1 MKDSPLF
8 FSRSEDL
15 GTQRF
20 GPAVEY
26 KDKLFKR
33 HAARIRRPS
42 AGFCGVWRRHIMHYV
57 DSGRELPRSAA
68 AFPEELLE
76 ISLVPIPSN
85 PDALATNRTIDRS
98 LNFDCVARRLALLAN
113 N

>member
-68 AFPEELLE
+68 AFPEAED
-76 ISLVPIPSN
+76 VG
-85 PDALATNRTIDRS
+85 RKDRACGPRS
-98 LNFDCVARRLALLAN
+98 KICGTRRAYAPQL
-113 N
+113 